1 MKLGTL
7 SIVAVLTGASLAKT
21 AATEAPVLLHLPRS
35 IQTGDSALTVGTVT
49 VVHSDDAPASAKA
62 AQVPLGRAPWMNEKL
77 AITRATILNRLVSA
91 GISAK
96 RIRFSGA
103 QKVVVQRNEKQIP
116 ADQIIKAAGEFLKT
130 KLPEEEFGRTLLL
143 VGKVRP
149 VVIPADRKVGKLEG
163 RMSANQTPNYVR
175 IEVVVN
181 DGTPNPPVAAL
192 LYRRV
197 ATDKKPAAAPAA
209 RRAGGTPGIVLKKKD
224 GELPILVKRSQ
235 KVVMRVR
242 GPGFLIIGL
251 GQAMQDGRRDDH
263 IRIQNVD
270 TRRVITA
277 RVAPD
282 GVVEPLIKSLPTE
295 VKP

>member
-1 MKLGTL
+1 MKLRTL
-7 SIVAVLTGASLAKT
+7 LIVAMLAGAALAQT
-21 AATEAPVLLHLPRS
+21 STPEAPALLLHLPRTVE
-35 IQTGDSALTVGTVT
+35 TGDSPLQVGTVA
-49 VVHSDDAPASAKA
+49 VIHCDDASVSGKA
-62 AQVPLGRAPWMNEKL
+62 AQVPLGRAPWLNEKL

-116 ADQIIKAAGEFLKT
+116 ADRIIKAARDFLKT

-143 VGKVRP
+143 VGKVQP
-149 VVIPADRKVGKLEG
+149 VVIPADRKVGQLEG
-163 RMSANQTPNYVR
+163 RMPANQTPNYVR
-175 IEVVVN
+175 IEVVVD
-181 DGTPNPPVAAL
+181 DGTPKPPVAAL

-197 ATDKKPAAAPAA
+197 APEKKPAPP
-209 RRAGGTPGIVLKKKD
+209 RPRGTPGIVLKKKD

-251 GQAMQDGRRDDH
+251 GQAMQDGRQDDH

-282 GVVEPLIKSLPTE
+282 GVVEPLMKSLTTR
-295 VKP
+295 